1 MYNFK
6 VGDIV
11 QIRDWGAMCSTYS
24 DWFVRNAHLLDIDW
38 IARYAYGDNRNY
50 LKYNNKEKDDN
61 DKRKYKILYLD
72 MCEDNCSHYALIES
86 LNEPN
91 NENEQV
97 FLMSIYG
104 IKPLKKQMTLEEV
117 EKALGYEIE
126 IIEKEKI

>member
-11 QIRDWGAMCSTYS
+11 QIKDWGAMCSTYN
-24 DWFVRNAHLLDIDW
+24 DWFIKNAHLLDIDW
-38 IARYAYGDNRNY
+38 IARYAYGDNRNFQ
-50 LKYNNKEKDDN
+50 KYNKMTVEKD

-72 MCEDNCSHYALIES
+72 MSEDNYTPAYSHYALIEPFDES
-86 LNEPN
+86 SPYK
-91 NENEQV
+91 QV

-117 EKALGYEIE
+117 EEALGYEIE
-126 IIEKEKI
+126 IID